1 MRDLPQLGAPR
12 KIILEDESI
21 RRKSVTNP
29 NKNATEICKSM
40 IIETWIHSEQGTIR
54 RRLDAA
60 GLYA

>member
-1 MRDLPQLGAPR
+1 M
-12 KIILEDESI
+12 ILEDESI